1 MAGATDLLIRWRQGF
16 WEPSHLVSIKRI
28 PGLDRVSYGRRTGL
42 RLGALATVRTLETH
56 PIIRSHY
63 PALTAAAC
71 TFAGVQIRNLATVG
85 GNVCNASPA
94 GDTLPSLL
102 AFEAQCRIAGPQGER
117 WMPLD
122 QFFIGPGRSALEPG
136 EVLTEFRI
144 PPPPP
149 KCGSLYIKDSPRSA
163 MDISAVG
170 VASVVSLDNGGQTC
184 REAKIALGSVAATP
198 IRAKAAEDILRG
210 RRLDQEIIAE
220 ASRVAAEESRPIDD
234 IRASAGHRR
243 AIHRGGPDPPHVAV
257 LDADGPGDRNPLRG
271 PAGPGSWH
279 PVLIQEKPRSCGMK
293 HSIRLTVN
301 GETYDILVESFMSL
315 LDALRDELH
324 LTGTKKGCD
333 EGDCGACTVILEGKA
348 VTSCLVLAMD
358 ANGRDVLTVE
368 GLAQGERLHP
378 VQQAFLENGGFQC
391 GFCIP
396 GLIMTTVGYL
406 RENPNPTEQDVRYAI
421 GGNLCRCTGYSKVV
435 KAILSAADTMG
446 RGGAGT
452 A

>member
-1 MAGATDLLIRWRQGF
+1 
-16 WEPSHLVSIKRI
+16 
-28 PGLDRVSYGRRTGL
+28 
-42 RLGALATVRTLETH
+42 
-56 PIIRSHY
+56 
-63 PALTAAAC
+63 
-71 TFAGVQIRNLATVG
+71 
-85 GNVCNASPA
+85 
-94 GDTLPSLL
+94 
-102 AFEAQCRIAGPQGER
+102 
-117 WMPLD
+117 
-122 QFFIGPGRSALEPG
+122 
-136 EVLTEFRI
+136 
-144 PPPPP
+144 
-149 KCGSLYIKDSPRSA
+149 
-163 MDISAVG
+163 
-170 VASVVSLDNGGQTC
+170 
-184 REAKIALGSVAATP
+184 
-198 IRAKAAEDILRG
+198 
-210 RRLDQEIIAE
+210 
-220 ASRVAAEESRPIDD
+220 
-234 IRASAGHRR
+234 
-243 AIHRGGPDPPHVAV
+243 
-257 LDADGPGDRNPLRG
+257 
-271 PAGPGSWH
+271 
-279 PVLIQEKPRSCGMK
+279 MK
-293 HSIRLTVN
+293 HPIRLTVN

-368 GLAQGERLHP
+368 GLAHGERLHP
-378 VQQAFLENGGFQC
+378 VQQAFLENGGVQC